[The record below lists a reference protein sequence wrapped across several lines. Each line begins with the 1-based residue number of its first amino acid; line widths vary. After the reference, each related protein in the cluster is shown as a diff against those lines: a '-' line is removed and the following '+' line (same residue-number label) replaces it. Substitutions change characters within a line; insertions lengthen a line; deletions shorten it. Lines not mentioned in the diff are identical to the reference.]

1 MKLNLSVFL
10 LLFGII
16 ILGSSCKRK
25 RQIQRPSAD
34 STVVVPTENKLN
46 FLLDNMRAQLFEY
59 DGISAKI
66 KSEYTAKDGDNMSL
80 SINMRAKKNQF
91 IWVSISP
98 GLGLEAARVLFTP
111 DTIKVMDRLNK
122 KYLITDYSFING
134 YTSAPVNFSMLQNV
148 LTGNPA
154 FIDLSN
160 VKIIS
165 DTLPSF
171 TFIHT
176 GINNLDHF
184 MLVNRKFK
192 NEKSELIEKT
202 KNQKVIISYG
212 DYQLID
218 TSWFPFD
225 ADIEMIGEKTVK
237 MQLRYQN
244 IVRQNDVEP
253 SFNIPAN
260 YSQMEK
266 R

>member
-1 MKLNLSVFL
+1 MKINLGV
-10 LLFGII
+10 I
-16 ILGSSCKRK
+16 ILFSSFLALNTSCKRK
-25 RQIQRPSAD
+25 RQIQRPGAD
-34 STVVVPTENKLN
+34 STLVVPTENKLN
-46 FLLDNMRAQLFEY
+46 FLLENMKAQLFDF

-66 KSEYTAKDGDNMSL
+66 KSEYTAQDGDNMSL
-80 SINMRAKKNQF
+80 TINMRAKKNQF
-91 IWVSISP
+91 IWFSISP

-122 KYLITDYSFING
+122 KYLITDYSFI
-134 YTSAPVNFSMLQNV
+134 TRFTAAPISFSMLQNV

-154 FIDLSN
+154 FVDSSN
-160 VKIIS
+160 VQIIS

-171 TFIHT
+171 TFMRT

-184 MLVNRKFK
+184 MLVNRKYK
-192 NEKSELIEKT
+192 NEKSELIEKARS
-202 KNQKVIISYG
+202 QKVIISYG

-218 TSWFPFD
+218 TTWFPFD
-225 ADIEMIGEKTVK
+225 ADIEMIGDKTVR
-237 MQLRYQN
+237 MQLRYNN

-260 YSQMEK
+260 YTQMEK

>member
-1 MKLNLSVFL
+1 
-10 LLFGII
+10 
-16 ILGSSCKRK
+16 
-25 RQIQRPSAD
+25 
-34 STVVVPTENKLN
+34 
-46 FLLDNMRAQLFEY
+46 
-59 DGISAKI
+59 
-66 KSEYTAKDGDNMSL
+66 
-80 SINMRAKKNQF
+80 
-91 IWVSISP
+91 
-98 GLGLEAARVLFTP
+98 
-111 DTIKVMDRLNK
+111 
-122 KYLITDYSFING
+122 
-134 YTSAPVNFSMLQNV
+134 
-148 LTGNPA
+148 
-154 FIDLSN
+154 
-160 VKIIS
+160 
-165 DTLPSF
+165 
-171 TFIHT
+171 
-176 GINNLDHF
+176 